1 MIPLPIHDMSG
12 AEVGTYDLDPAD
24 FAPGINKQLLHD
36 VVVMY
41 EANMRQGS
49 AKTKSRGE
57 VQGSTRKLYR
67 QKGTGRARAGSS
79 RTPVRRGGGH
89 TFAKRPKDWSYRLPK
104 KAIRQATRQ
113 ALLSKFLDEEVTLL
127 QELTIAEPRT
137 RHVAAVLDAVGL
149 AEISSLLAISTHD
162 ADIWRA
168 ARNISNLW
176 VSPAADLTVYKLL
189 HQKQLVLTTET
200 LDLLREGPPKPLPV
214 AADADADADA
224 GVEADDSGEEE
235 AA

>member
-1 MIPLPIHDMSG
+1 
-12 AEVGTYDLDPAD
+12 
-24 FAPGINKQLLHD
+24 
-36 VVVMY
+36 MY

-57 VQGSTRKLYR
+57 VRGSTRKLYR
-67 QKGTGRARAGSS
+67 QKGTGRSRAGS
-79 RTPVRRGGGH
+79 RQTPVRRGGGH

-113 ALLSKFLDEEVTLL
+113 ALLSKFLDDEVTLL

-137 RHVAAVLDAVGL
+137 RHVAAMLEAVGL
-149 AEISSLLAISTHD
+149 AEVSSLLALSTHD

-168 ARNISNLW
+168 ARNISRLW

-189 HQKQLVLTTET
+189 HQKQLLLTTGT
-200 LDLLREGPPKPLPV
+200 LDLLREGPPKAVPV
-214 AADADADADA
+214 AAESAD
-224 GVEADDSGEEE
+224 EASGEEE

>member
-1 MIPLPIHDMSG
+1 MITLPIHDMSG
-12 AEVGTYDLDPAD
+12 AEVGTYDLDGAD
-24 FAPGINKQLLHD
+24 LASGINKQLLHD

-41 EANMRQGS
+41 EANLRQGS

-89 TFAKRPKDWSYRLPK
+89 TFAKQPKDWSYRLPK

-113 ALLSKFLDEEVTLL
+113 ALLSKFLDNEVTLL
-127 QELTIAEPRT
+127 QDLAISEPRT
-137 RHVAAVLDAVGL
+137 RHVAALLEAVGL
-149 AEISSLLAISTHD
+149 GATSSLLTISAHD
-162 ADIWRA
+162 DDIWRA

-176 VSPAADLTVYKLL
+176 VSPAADLTAYKLL

-200 LDLLREGPPKPLPV
+200 LDLLREGPPKSVPV
-214 AADADADADA
+214 AAGDV
-224 GVEADDSGEEE
+224 GEADDATDATDEEE

>member
-24 FAPGINKQLLHD
+24 FASGINKQLLHD

-57 VQGSTRKLYR
+57 VRGSTRKLYR
-67 QKGTGRARAGSS
+67 QKGTGRSRAGS
-79 RTPVRRGGGH
+79 RQTPVRRGGGH

-113 ALLSKFLDEEVTLL
+113 ALLSKFLDDEVTLL

-137 RHVAAVLDAVGL
+137 RHVAAMLEAVGL
-149 AEISSLLAISTHD
+149 AEVSSLLALSTHD

-168 ARNISNLW
+168 ARNISRLW

-189 HQKQLVLTTET
+189 HQKQLLLTTGT
-200 LDLLREGPPKPLPV
+200 LDLLREGPPKAVPV
-214 AADADADADA
+214 AAESAD
-224 GVEADDSGEEE
+224 EASDEEE

>member
-1 MIPLPIHDMSG
+1 MITLPIHDTSG
-12 AEVGTYDLDPAD
+12 SEVGTYDLDPAD
-24 FAPGINKQLLHD
+24 FAAGINKQLLHD

-49 AKTKSRGE
+49 SKTKSRGE

-127 QELTIAEPRT
+127 QELTIPEPRT
-137 RHVAAVLDAVGL
+137 RHVAAVLAAVGL
-149 AEISSLLAISTHD
+149 TEISSLLAISAHD
-162 ADIWRA
+162 VDIWRA
-168 ARNISNLW
+168 SRNISNLW
-176 VSPAADLTVYKLL
+176 VSPAADLTAYKLL

-200 LDLLREGPPKPLPV
+200 LDLLREGPPK
-214 AADADADADA
+214 AAV
-224 GVEADDSGEEE
+224 GADDEGEAAGEEE

>member
-1 MIPLPIHDMSG
+1 MITLPIHDTSG
-12 AEVGTYDLDPAD
+12 SEVGTYDLDPAD

-57 VQGSTRKLYR
+57 VRGSTRKLYR

-89 TFAKRPKDWSYRLPK
+89 TFAKRPKDWSFRLPK
-104 KAIRQATRQ
+104 KAIQQATRQ
-113 ALLSKFLDEEVTLL
+113 ALLSKFLDDEVTLL
-127 QELTIAEPRT
+127 QELTIPEPRT
-137 RHVAAVLDAVGL
+137 RHVAAVLAAVGL
-149 AEISSLLAISTHD
+149 SEISSLLAIPAHD
-162 ADIWRA
+162 GDIWRA
-168 ARNISNLW
+168 ARNLPRLW
-176 VSPAADLTVYKLL
+176 VSPAADLTAYKLL

-200 LDLLREGPPKPLPV
+200 LDLLREGPPKAVPV
-214 AADADADADA
+214 AADEGD
-224 GVEADDSGEEE
+224 EPSGEEE

>member
-1 MIPLPIHDMSG
+1 MITLPIHDMSG

-24 FAPGINKQLLHD
+24 FASGINKQLLHD

-57 VQGSTRKLYR
+57 VRGSTRKLYR
-67 QKGTGRARAGSS
+67 QKGTGRSRAGS
-79 RTPVRRGGGH
+79 RQTPVRRGGGH

-113 ALLSKFLDEEVTLL
+113 ALLSKFLDDEVTLL

-137 RHVAAVLDAVGL
+137 RHVAAMLEAVGL
-149 AEISSLLAISTHD
+149 AEVSSLLALSTHD

-168 ARNISNLW
+168 ARNISRLW

-189 HQKQLVLTTET
+189 HQKQLLLTTGT
-200 LDLLREGPPKPLPV
+200 LDLLREGPPKPVPVPVPV
-214 AADADADADA
+214 AAESAD
-224 GVEADDSGEEE
+224 EASGEEE